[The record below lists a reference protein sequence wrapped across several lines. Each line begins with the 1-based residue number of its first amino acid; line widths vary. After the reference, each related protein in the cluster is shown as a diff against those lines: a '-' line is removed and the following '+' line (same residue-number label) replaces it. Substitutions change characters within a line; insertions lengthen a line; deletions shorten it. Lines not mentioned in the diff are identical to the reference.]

1 MGPLAVIGHLSLDV
15 VGGSPPRIGGA
26 PWYAGRAIKLLGR
39 RATIAAK
46 CGQRE
51 RRQFLV
57 RLESLG
63 LPVSLVAGGA
73 TTAFSLDYDGGDR
86 HMSVDAVGEPW
97 SPEQA
102 VAAVDRAEWLQV
114 APLLRTDFPP
124 ETMEALARG
133 RRLLLDGQGLVRRA
147 QSGPLELD
155 ASFDRALLEH
165 VSILKLAEEEALAVA
180 GSVDAVPELGVGEVV
195 VTLGARGC
203 IVFDGGRSEHIPAQ
217 PVHGVLDPTGAGDA
231 FAATYLSARARGRT
245 PALAAWRASALVA
258 GLLAQRT
265 RT

>member
-1 MGPLAVIGHLSLDV
+1 MGPLAVIGHLSLDAV
-15 VGGSPPRIGGA
+15 DGSPPRIGGA

-165 VSILKLAEEEALAVA
+165 VSILKLAEEEALAV
-180 GSVDAVPELGVGEVV
+180 GEVV